1 MPETLHAA
9 IWPEA
14 TDEELTA
21 PDLKER
27 LEARLPAL
35 LEEFQA
41 AVESL
46 GFTW

>member
-1 MPETLHAA
+1 MYVRNAA

-14 TDEELTA
+14 TDEQLMA
-21 PDLKER
+21 DDLKEQ

-35 LEEFQA
+35 LAEFQA

-46 GFTW
+46 GFTF